1 MFLYFYPRSYSKFR
15 CMWVFFLHPSY
26 TFSKTT
32 IICHS
37 KTSRQY
43 MKASRYFK
51 VKCDAKIKWCS
62 IIEILTN
69 LEKAS
74 SHYLTFISNRPWVL
88 REEGVHSLALF
99 KVELI
104 VWAHFFHRLIIC
116 PNCQMYFF
124 KLYSV
129 FVQIVKI
136 YFFKFPK
143 LFV

>member
-1 MFLYFYPRSYSKFR
+1 M
-15 CMWVFFLHPSY
+15 FFLFLSQVS
-26 TFSKTT
+26 SK
-32 IICHS
+32 IQIHVGFLF
-37 KTSRQY
+37 TSRPY
-43 MKASRYFK
+43 FLKTCNNLPFKDITPIYESMRYFK

-129 FVQIVKI
+129 FVQIVKF